1 MNLKKTVI
9 TMMALAILCYSA
21 WAQEQWQEY
30 RTRHFAIYYKE
41 GDLALI
47 RNIEEWAERFYGEII
62 RDLGFTRY
70 FPNSA
75 SNQISIYIYR
85 DQEDYL
91 QSGRQ
96 EKWSHGV
103 TYFRHRQIRTFPA
116 AHGFFDTVLPH
127 ELGHLIFRDMIGQN
141 STVPLW
147 LDEGVAMFQ
156 EKAKRWGAHKIV
168 KRAISAGTYIPLDK
182 LSQFPL
188 NAATSRENIELFYA
202 ESASLVYYMIQELGE
217 HRFVR
222 MCVFLKEGESFS
234 AALTKAYGRFRGPA
248 DLERGW
254 LDYLQSQ

>member
-1 MNLKKTVI
+1 MNLKRNVI
-9 TMMALAILCYSA
+9 AIIALAVLCQSA

-41 GDLALI
+41 GDPALI
-47 RNIEEWAERFYGEII
+47 RNIEEWSERFYGEII
-62 RDLGFTRY
+62 RDLGFTR
-70 FPNSA
+70 FLPNSTA
-75 SNQISIYIYR
+75 NQISIYIYR

-96 EKWSHGV
+96 ETWSHGV
-103 TYFRHRQIRTFPA
+103 TYFRQRQIRTFPSA
-116 AHGFFDTVLPH
+116 YGFFDTILPH
-127 ELGHLIFRDMIGQN
+127 ELGHLIFRDMVGQN
-141 STVPLW
+141 PTVPLW

-156 EKAKRWGAHKIV
+156 EKAKRWGAHKVV
-168 KRAISAGTYIPLDK
+168 KRAIKDGMYIPLDR

-188 NAATSRENIELFYA
+188 NAETSRENIELFYA
-202 ESASLVYYMIQELGE
+202 ESASVVYYMIQELGE

-222 MCVFLKEGESFS
+222 MCQFLKDGESF
-234 AALTKAYGRFRGPA
+234 LTSLPEAYGRFRGLA